1 MVKTKYYRVICNELN
16 LVLLIKKLTLQQEQK
31 AYHTV
36 KKKISSLDI
45 PITIE
50 SYMTVI
56 IKTFLRG
63 PDEFF
68 DNLPEE
74 EGEERSKIIHA
85 VYSSIIDA
93 YPPFDLGVVCA
104 DINNTAFMEEI
115 QDVMGAFF
123 SQASA
128 LATNSKTSRRIKTL
142 TDVNSLKK
150 FIEKNL
156 IGQQDAVDSA
166 INSIKLIASGLYK
179 NASFFFIGPTGVGKT
194 ELARLLGKK
203 YSGNF
208 WKINCAE
215 YASSHE
221 YAKLIGSPPG
231 YVGHTDKSI
240 MAEKAEKSNRWVI
253 LFDEIEKAHH
263 KFYDFLLSV
272 LDDGTCTD
280 NMGRV
285 LDFSESIF
293 IFTSNQGVSNLR
305 LGKKLG
311 FGDESITVSGS
322 QQEIKD
328 SVKKAFPAE
337 FMNRIDNYVFF
348 KTLSPDDVK
357 KIASLALHNLPI
369 KKHKVLLNYIVDNG
383 YSEEYGARNIKRFI
397 KNEIATVIADAL
409 LEKQLPLKKGDLY
422 TPKIVKGNLVLANIE
437 EVKKQTSS
445 KSVGLDAASSAIG
458 ETMP

>member
-128 LATNSKTSRRIKTL
+128 LVANPKTSRRIKE
-142 TDVNSLKK
+142 N
-150 FIEKNL
+150 
-156 IGQQDAVDSA
+156 
-166 INSIKLIASGLYK
+166 YCW
-179 NASFFFIGPTGVGKT
+179 
-194 ELARLLGKK
+194 AR
-203 YSGNF
+203 
-208 WKINCAE
+208 
-215 YASSHE
+215 
-221 YAKLIGSPPG
+221 
-231 YVGHTDKSI
+231 D
-240 MAEKAEKSNRWVI
+240 R
-253 LFDEIEKAHH
+253 
-263 KFYDFLLSV
+263 
-272 LDDGTCTD
+272 
-280 NMGRV
+280 
-285 LDFSESIF
+285 
-293 IFTSNQGVSNLR
+293 
-305 LGKKLG
+305 
-311 FGDESITVSGS
+311 
-322 QQEIKD
+322 
-328 SVKKAFPAE
+328 
-337 FMNRIDNYVFF
+337 
-348 KTLSPDDVK
+348 
-357 KIASLALHNLPI
+357 
-369 KKHKVLLNYIVDNG
+369 
-383 YSEEYGARNIKRFI
+383 
-397 KNEIATVIADAL
+397 
-409 LEKQLPLKKGDLY
+409 
-422 TPKIVKGNLVLANIE
+422 
-437 EVKKQTSS
+437 
-445 KSVGLDAASSAIG
+445 
-458 ETMP
+458 

>member
-1 MVKTKYYRVICNELN
+1 MSSKNYYKVICSEIN
-16 LVLLIKKLTLQQEQK
+16 LILLIKRLSMQQERR
-31 AYHTV
+31 AYAVIT
-36 KKKISSLDI
+36 KKIKELES

-50 SYMTVI
+50 SYMALIVKNFI
-56 IKTFLRG
+56 RD

-68 DNLPEE
+68 ANLPEAP
-74 EGEERSKIIHA
+74 EERLPVLTA

-93 YPPFDLGVVCA
+93 YPPFDLSYVCA
-104 DINNTAFMEEI
+104 DINNHAFM
-115 QDVMGAFF
+115 QDMQDIMGALFA
-123 SQASA
+123 QANEHAKTHPKTFRQIKSLADVSA
-128 LATNSKTSRRIKTL
+128 LGKFLSKNI
-142 TDVNSLKK
+142 V
-150 FIEKNL
+150 
-156 IGQQDAVDSA
+156 GQDAAVERVAASV
-166 INSIKLIASGLYK
+166 KLIASGLYK
-179 NASFFFIGPTGVGKT
+179 SASFFFIGPTGVGKT
-194 ELARLLGKK
+194 ELGRLLGKK

-208 WKINCAE
+208 WKVNCAE

-263 KFYDFLLSV
+263 KFYDFLLSL

-311 FGDESITVSGS
+311 FTDESVTVSGS
-322 QQEIKD
+322 QEEIKE
-328 SVKKAFPAE
+328 SVKKKFPAE
-337 FMNRIDNYVFF
+337 FMNRIDSYVFF
-348 KTLSPDDVK
+348 NTLRREDVK
-357 KIASLALHNLPI
+357 KIASLSLNGIPI
-369 KKHKVLLNYIVDNG
+369 KKHKALLDFIVDRG

-397 KNEIATVIADAL
+397 KNEVAIVVAQAL
-409 LEKQLPLKKGDLY
+409 LERELPQKQGDLY
-422 TPKIVKGNLVLANIE
+422 TPKITGGKLTLINLKEKEKIPE
-437 EVKKQTSS
+437 KKIS
-445 KSVGLDAASSAIG
+445 G